1 MYSQSRSITMSL
13 ENYQVAEKELQNNI
27 NVDANDDDF
36 EKCQQQQ
43 HLANERVFYCLFF
56 ISFKKFK
63 SFDIGFACFFF
74 ISLILI
80 FY

>member
-56 ISFKKFK
+56 TSLK
-63 SFDIGFACFFF
+63 SFRALILVSLVFNL
-74 ISLILI
+74 SLILI
-80 FY
+80 FN